1 MSASPP
7 ILTQFHG
14 FAADGEIVGRLLTGY
29 ANLEVGLFNCV
40 QVAIADFDKALKSMF
55 GKRGESRRITNGE
68 KLALASYA
76 AVGLRRDFQA
86 AVAAMRHC
94 LDIRNQYA
102 HWVWWNDRSGKLA
115 FANLEDEANRKA
127 KIKDLG
133 KLKAHHVDTQLL
145 TAQET
150 YFAFVDQYLAW
161 VNYEGRWRAKIISR
175 NPLGKRPLR
184 IKKPKLRLP

>member
-133 KLKAHHVDTQLL
+133 KLKAH
-145 TAQET
+145 
-150 YFAFVDQYLAW
+150 
-161 VNYEGRWRAKIISR
+161 
-175 NPLGKRPLR
+175 
-184 IKKPKLRLP
+184 